1 MKKYRFL
8 FLSVLVLY
16 FLFCLPV
23 QSSSSQSAY
32 LNHVSDMAKVLS
44 IQQAHALQKKAEEV
58 FQSTG
63 FDIILHTTND
73 SEEKGP
79 MNYTMEYYHSFRDA
93 ERFPD
98 GAMFAIIFDTRDY
111 YEATRGRGLAL
122 MQRGSDE
129 LSSVVQTKLSNGDY
143 FGAMMDYIDYVI
155 DILSPNDVPV
165 QTQNAEIIFRGI
177 PWGTNFENV
186 QKALKAEDISIT
198 GMSGETWR
206 KFPLREII
214 YGSPD
219 DFKLEKNINI
229 WTITWGTLPKVAG
242 FQLENLKCYFS
253 FLPVDG
259 ILTRKYQDSALYA
272 AEYEIMSK
280 DSEAL
285 FEDLKAK
292 LTSLYGDVDAEEL
305 VAPRFSLYVIAEH
318 YAFWDGINDTRLI
331 LKWVENE
338 AEAPWDDSVYIIYIW
353 NNGDNLLRAA
363 SEAALQMI
371 LDEEKEIREQ
381 KLTDG
386 L

>member
-1 MKKYRFL
+1 
-8 FLSVLVLY
+8 VLY

-44 IQQAHALQKKAEEV
+44 VQQAHALQKKAEEV

-165 QTQNAEIIFRGI
+165 QTQNAEIIF
-177 PWGTNFENV
+177 
-186 QKALKAEDISIT
+186 
-198 GMSGETWR
+198 
-206 KFPLREII
+206 
-214 YGSPD
+214 
-219 DFKLEKNINI
+219 
-229 WTITWGTLPKVAG
+229 
-242 FQLENLKCYFS
+242 
-253 FLPVDG
+253 
-259 ILTRKYQDSALYA
+259 
-272 AEYEIMSK
+272 
-280 DSEAL
+280 
-285 FEDLKAK
+285 
-292 LTSLYGDVDAEEL
+292 
-305 VAPRFSLYVIAEH
+305 H
-318 YAFWDGINDTRLI
+318 
-331 LKWVENE
+331 
-338 AEAPWDDSVYIIYIW
+338 
-353 NNGDNLLRAA
+353 
-363 SEAALQMI
+363 
-371 LDEEKEIREQ
+371 
-381 KLTDG
+381 
-386 L
+386 